1 MLISGF
7 IFGLLGSFHCIGMC
21 GPIVFLLPLSRDKKP
36 LMFLQLF
43 LYNFGRILSY
53 AIIGLL
59 FGLLGKGLN
68 LFAAQQKLSI
78 AVGVLMILTAVF
90 SFRSMKFNKMV
101 TPFFSMISRLKSKIG
116 AGLKKKSPD
125 TFLSIGMLNG
135 FLPCGLVYMAMLGAI
150 AEANAGFG
158 ALYMVF
164 FGLGTIPL
172 MTAVVFLS
180 NTLSSGLKTRER
192 IRKLI
197 PVFIVLT
204 GFLFILRGS
213 GLNIP
218 YLSPAMAKGKVDAK
232 IECHEPVKV
241 SFEKNT

>member
-1 MLISGF
+1 MFFSAFL
-7 IFGLLGSFHCIGMC
+7 FGLLGSFHCIGMC
-21 GPIVFLLPLSRDKKP
+21 GPIAFLLPLSRDKKP
-36 LMFLQLF
+36 LMFFQLF
-43 LYNFGRILSY
+43 LYHFGRILSY
-53 AIIGLL
+53 AAIGSL

-78 AVGVLMILTAVF
+78 GIGILMILTVII
-90 SFRSMKFNKMV
+90 SFGSMKLNKIG
-101 TPFFSMISRLKSKIG
+101 TPFFRIISRLKSKIG

-164 FGLGTIPL
+164 FGVGTIPL
-172 MTAVVFLS
+172 MTAAVV
-180 NTLSSGLKTRER
+180 LSSKLSGSIKTRER

-197 PVFIVLT
+197 PIFVVLT
-204 GFLFILRGS
+204 GLLFILRGS

-218 YLSPAMAKGKVDAK
+218 YLSPAVAKDKVDAK
-232 IECHEPVKV
+232 IECHEPSLFSVKL
-241 SFEKNT
+241 